1 MSKKEGIE
9 VRRIFDLLLPF
20 EKEGRKS
27 SHKVFSWKSEG
38 KWHHLTAEEY
48 VHRVSSLSQGL
59 IQWGLKPGDKVASIL
74 RNGPEWNILDMA
86 LLQCRGVQVP
96 VYPTISQANF
106 TYIFRDAGVVLAFVS
121 DEETYHRIRQ
131 LAPDCPSLR
140 KVILTDRHPEYGWDS
155 LFVDSAEAERELQER
170 KNAIRPEEL
179 ATLIYTSGTTGKPKG
194 VMLSHH
200 NLVSNF
206 LTISRLLEE
215 APHYRRRI
223 KKALSFLPLCHVY
236 ERIINYFYQY
246 LGIEVF
252 YVSSLEALPTAFA
265 EVKPDMLCAVPR
277 ILEKS
282 YARFLLRGRYLKG
295 TARAFFLYALRLAS
309 KYEQDGSRGLWY
321 RIRLSLT
328 RMIVLRKWRQ
338 AFGGKLKVV
347 VSGGASLNEKL
358 VRIYWAAGIRVM
370 DGYGL
375 TETSPVVAVGTFQK
389 GGVRFGTVGPVIRDV
404 EVKTA
409 PDGEIL
415 VRGPNVMLGYLNR
428 PERTAEVI
436 DAEGWFHT
444 GDIGS
449 LDEDGFLRITD
460 RKKEIFKTSGGKYIA
475 PQVLE
480 NHFRASDFIE
490 NIMVVGEGRNYPAAI
505 VRPNFV
511 YLEGW
516 CKAKG
521 IPWEAP
527 PACLRKKEVISRF
540 QREMSLMNVPLDH
553 TESIKRFALIA
564 DSWDVDSGTLSPT
577 LKLRRRELQQQYA
590 GLIEAMYRGSQGQD
604 VLPSPKE

>member
-1 MSKKEGIE
+1 MKKRDGIAIHR
-9 VRRIFDLLLPF
+9 VFDLLKTYEAGAERASVP
-20 EKEGRKS
+20 
-27 SHKVFSWKSEG
+27 VFSWKSEG
-38 KWHHLTAEEY
+38 SWKHLLGVEY
-48 VHRVSSLSQGL
+48 ERKATQLSQGL
-59 IQWGLKPGDKVASIL
+59 IRWGIKSGDRVATILK
-74 RNGPEWNILDMA
+74 NGPEWNLLDMA
-86 LLQCRGVQVP
+86 LLQCGAIQVP
-96 VYPTISQANF
+96 IYPTISQANF
-106 TYIFRDAGVVLAFVS
+106 TYIFRDAGIVIAFVS
-121 DEETYHRIRQ
+121 EQETFRHIQSIAPLCPNLRAVFITKEEGKNSWEGFFEV
-131 LAPDCPSLR
+131 DPSAR
-140 KVILTDRHPEYGWDS
+140 
-155 LFVDSAEAERELQER
+155 RELQLR
-170 KNAIRPEEL
+170 KEAIRAQDL
-179 ATLIYTSGTTGKPKG
+179 ATVIYTSGTTGKPKG

-206 LTISRLLEE
+206 LTVSRLLEA
-215 APHYRRRI
+215 APYYRKRI
-223 KKALSFLPLCHVY
+223 RKALSFLPLCHVY

-246 LGIEVF
+246 LGIEVY
-252 YVSSLEALPTAFA
+252 YVPSLEALPAAFA

-295 TARAFFLYALRLAS
+295 PARALFLYALRQAS
-309 KYEQDGSRGLWY
+309 QYEQDAARGNRY
-321 RIRLSLT
+321 RIRLYLA
-328 RMIVLRKWRQ
+328 RLLVLRKWRQ
-338 AFGGKLKVV
+338 AFGGQLKVI

-389 GGVRFGTVGPVIRDV
+389 NGVRFGTVGPVIEDV
-404 EVKTA
+404 EVITA

-428 PERTAEVI
+428 PQRTAEVI

-449 LDEDGFLRITD
+449 LDQDGFLRITD

-480 NHFRASDFIE
+480 NQFRASDFIE
-490 NIMVVGEGRNYPAAI
+490 NILVIGEGRNFPAAI

-516 CKAKG
+516 CTVKG
-521 IPWEAP
+521 ISWESP
-527 PACLRKKEVISRF
+527 ERCILIPAVIARF
-540 QREMSLMNVPLDH
+540 QREMAIKNEALDH
-553 TESIKRFALIA
+553 PERIKRFALIA
-564 DSWDVDSGTLSPT
+564 DTWDVENGALSPT
-577 LKLRRRELQQQYA
+577 LKLRRRELQDHYG
-590 GLIEAMYRGSQGQD
+590 GLIEGIYSGTQGQD
-604 VLPSPKE
+604 VLAAP

>member
-1 MSKKEGIE
+1 MNTKDGIE
-9 VRRIFDLLLPF
+9 VRRIIDLLLPY
-20 EKEGRKS
+20 EKEEGKS
-27 SHKVFSWKSEG
+27 SRNFFSWKSEG
-38 KWHHLTAEEY
+38 IWHHLTATEY

-59 IQWGLKPGDKVASIL
+59 IQWGLEPGDKVATIL

-86 LLQCRGVQVP
+86 LLQCRGIQVP

-121 DEETYHRIRQ
+121 DEETYQRITQ

-140 KVILTDRHPEYGWDS
+140 GVFMTERHPEYGWDP
-155 LFVDSAEAERELQER
+155 LFIESPEGKKEVQQR
-170 KNAIRPEEL
+170 KNAIQPEDL

-215 APHYRRRI
+215 APYYRRNIR
-223 KKALSFLPLCHVY
+223 KALSFLPLCHVY

-246 LGIEVF
+246 LGIEVY
-252 YVSSLEALPTAFA
+252 YVPSLEALPAAFA

-295 TARAFFLYALRLAS
+295 PARALFLYALRQAFQ
-309 KYEQDGSRGLWY
+309 YEQDGARGLPY
-321 RIRLSLT
+321 RIRLYLA
-328 RMIVLRKWRQ
+328 RVLVLRKWRQ
-338 AFGGKLKVV
+338 AFGGQLKVI

-389 GGVRFGTVGPVIRDV
+389 GGVRFGTVGPVIKDV

-505 VRPNFV
+505 VRPNYV

-516 CKAKG
+516 CKSKG

-527 PACLRKKEVISRF
+527 PACLWNKTVIARF
-540 QREMSLMNVPLDH
+540 QREMSLMNVPLGH
-553 TESIKRFALIA
+553 TERIKRFALIA

-577 LKLRRRELQQQYA
+577 LKLRRRELQHQYA
-590 GLIEAMYRGSQGQD
+590 GLIEAIYRGSQGQD
-604 VLPSPKE
+604 VLASPKE